1 MKFVVILCLAIS
13 TNAMPQMGNT
23 NQTGSDQTWSD
34 WAKEQQDQV
43 ANTYGEGKDQIMQGW
58 EWLQEFLPR
67 RVGSYLEDTADGGQ
81 KVFEDIWE
89 ETRKSIVEKTSGNV
103 DDITGLV
110 ETFIDK
116 LENVRANA
124 VDIVFQEEPL
134 SSQQIQAKNV
144 QEDLEGIKKELT
156 GLNEEIA
163 KDQKEDK
170 KFENFGWDDP
180 KIDNCQVLEG
190 MIQRLITSAR
200 EVLTEANNQ
209 TDLFWSKVKQLEV
222 ETYRVNRVMAQS
234 SGNLKDVLKE
244 LFKTLSKELKEASPA
259 LKEILDKVEQEEAAV
274 DGAQEAIK
282 KAIKKKQNT
291 PRQG

>member
-1 MKFVVILCLAIS
+1 MKFLVILCLAIS

-67 RVGSYLEDTADGGQ
+67 RVSSYVAETADGGQ

-124 VDIVFQEEPL
+124 VEIVFQEEPL

-144 QEDLEGIKKELT
+144 QEDLAGTKKELKA
-156 GLNEEIA
+156 LKEEVA
-163 KDQKEDK
+163 KEQKEDK
-170 KFENFGWDDP
+170 KFEG
-180 KIDNCQVLEG
+180 VEG

-244 LFKTLSKELKEASPA
+244 LFKTLNKELREASPA
-259 LKEILDKVEQEEAAV
+259 LKEILDKAEQEEAAV
-274 DGAQEAIK
+274 EGAQEAIK
-282 KAIKKKQNT
+282 KAIKKTKDT

>member
-1 MKFVVILCLAIS
+1 MKFLVILCLAIS

-67 RVGSYLEDTADGGQ
+67 RVGSYLEETADGGQ
-81 KVFEDIWE
+81 KVFEDLWE
-89 ETRKSIVEKTSGNV
+89 ESISGNV

-116 LENVRANA
+116 LENVRVNA

-134 SSQQIQAKNV
+134 SNQQIQAKNV

-190 MIQRLITSAR
+190 MIQRLITVR
-200 EVLTEANNQ
+200 C
-209 TDLFWSKVKQLEV
+209 WK
-222 ETYRVNRVMAQS
+222 
-234 SGNLKDVLKE
+234 G
-244 LFKTLSKELKEASPA
+244 
-259 LKEILDKVEQEEAAV
+259 
-274 DGAQEAIK
+274 
-282 KAIKKKQNT
+282 
-291 PRQG
+291 

>member
-1 MKFVVILCLAIS
+1 MKFLVILCLAIS

-67 RVGSYLEDTADGGQ
+67 RVGSYLEETADGGQ

-144 QEDLEGIKKELT
+144 QEDLAGTKKELKA
-156 GLNEEIA
+156 LKEEVA
-163 KDQKEDK
+163 KEQKEDK
-170 KFENFGWDDP
+170 KFEG
-180 KIDNCQVLEG
+180 VEG

-244 LFKTLSKELKEASPA
+244 LFKTLNKELREASPA
-259 LKEILDKVEQEEAAV
+259 LKEILDKAEQEEAAV
-274 DGAQEAIK
+274 EGAQEAIK
-282 KAIKKKQNT
+282 KAIKKKKDT

>member
-1 MKFVVILCLAIS
+1 MKFLVILCLAIS

-67 RVGSYLEDTADGGQ
+67 RVGSYLEETADGGQ
-81 KVFEDIWE
+81 KVFEDLWE

-116 LENVRANA
+116 LENVRANS

-144 QEDLEGIKKELT
+144 QEDLAGTKKELKA
-156 GLNEEIA
+156 LKEEVA
-163 KDQKEDK
+163 KEQKEDK
-170 KFENFGWDDP
+170 KFEG
-180 KIDNCQVLEG
+180 VEG

-244 LFKTLSKELKEASPA
+244 LFKTLNKELREASPA
-259 LKEILDKVEQEEAAV
+259 LKELLDKAEREEAAV
-274 DGAQEAIK
+274 EGAQEATK
-282 KAIKKKQNT
+282 KRKDT